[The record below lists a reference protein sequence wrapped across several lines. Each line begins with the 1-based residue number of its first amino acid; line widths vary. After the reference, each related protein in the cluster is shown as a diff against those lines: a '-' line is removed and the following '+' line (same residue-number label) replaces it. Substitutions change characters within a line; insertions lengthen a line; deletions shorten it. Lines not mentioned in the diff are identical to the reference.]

1 MPRPDMSRESRIP
14 VHGMKEKFSDV
25 YLAPLG
31 AEKTREP
38 AYEVSQAH
46 RHDYYYCVLLE
57 QGSLALEVDFQPVQ
71 LTDQSLFLSYPGQLH
86 RIVSARLERGWYLA
100 FAPTL
105 LDEPLR
111 DLLEQCLSEVV
122 LLPLTPA
129 QFASFC
135 PLLHHAHSIYTEP
148 NQLFRQPILQ
158 SLVRA
163 LLYQVAAT
171 YLAGEKLALGTH
183 SARQLE
189 LTKAVKQLLRQP
201 AAALRRP
208 ADLAATLCVSASYLN
223 DTIRAVTG
231 FSVTYHLQQAVM
243 REAQRLLVT
252 PELSVNEVAYQLHFD
267 DAKYFNRL
275 FRKVVGTSPG
285 AFRKQAETAR

>member
-1 MPRPDMSRESRIP
+1 MSRESPIP
-14 VHGMKEKFSDV
+14 VHGMKEPFSNI

-31 AEKTREP
+31 AEKTGRP

-57 QGSLALEVDFQPVQ
+57 QGDAAFEVDFQPVQ

-86 RIVSARLERGWYLA
+86 RLVSARLERGWYLA

-111 DLLEQCLSEVV
+111 DILEQCLSEVV
-122 LLPLTPA
+122 LLPLVPA
-129 QFASFC
+129 QSARFC
-135 PLLHHAHSIYTEP
+135 ALLQQAYPIYADT
-148 NQLFRQPILQ
+148 NQLFRQSILQ
-158 SLVRA
+158 ALVRA
-163 LLYQVAAT
+163 FLYQVAAA

-201 AAALRRP
+201 ATALRRP
-208 ADLAATLCVSASYLN
+208 AELAATLCVSASYLN

-252 PELSVNEVAYQLHFD
+252 PELSVNEVAYQLQFD

-285 AFRKQAETAR
+285 AFRKRGEMAR

>member
-1 MPRPDMSRESRIP
+1 MSREAPIP

-31 AEKTREP
+31 AEKTGPP

-57 QGSLALEVDFQPVQ
+57 QGCAAFEVDFQPVQ

-111 DLLEQCLSEVV
+111 DILEQCLSEVV
-122 LLPLTPA
+122 LLPLAPA
-129 QFASFC
+129 QSARFC
-135 PLLHHAHSIYTEP
+135 TLLQQAYPIYAEP
-148 NQLFRQPILQ
+148 NQLFRQSILQ

-163 LLYQVAAT
+163 FLYQVAAA
-171 YLAGEKLALGTH
+171 YLVGEKLALGTH
-183 SARQLE
+183 SARQLA

-201 AAALRRP
+201 ATARRRP
-208 ADLAATLCVSASYLN
+208 AELAATLCVSASYLN

-252 PELSVNEVAYQLHFD
+252 PELSVNEVAYQLQFD
-267 DAKYFNRL
+267 DTKYFNRL

-285 AFRKQAETAR
+285 AFRKQAETVR